1 MQPMTQREYEHRK
14 RLLDEQL
21 QAGIELLE
29 AAHRQQRRALDLVW
43 MTMAEGDV
51 APGLVVPALLAAAP
65 LRDREVP
72 LSPEK
77 RLRRPAGEL
86 FAQVEAALDLLPE
99 SFDRNDLL
107 ALLDGEPDRSS
118 LFRVLQ
124 EMTDAKR
131 LRVEVR
137 GEGRSPTRYRKPQ
150 PQAPAPPD

>member
-1 MQPMTQREYEHRK
+1 MPSMTQREYEHRK

-51 APGLVVPALLAAAP
+51 GPGIAVPALLAAAP
-65 LRDREVP
+65 SRESEAP
-72 LSPEK
+72 RRAEK
-77 RLRRPAGEL
+77 RPRRPPGEL
-86 FAQVEAALDLLPE
+86 YFEVEAALERLPE

-107 ALLDGEPDRSS
+107 AVLDGTPDRSS

-124 EMTDAKR
+124 EMTDAGR

-137 GEGRSPTRYRKPQ
+137 GEGRSPTRYRKPDESDA
-150 PQAPAPPD
+150 APEE

>member
-1 MQPMTQREYEHRK
+1 MRPVTQREYEYRK

-43 MTMAEGDV
+43 MTLAEGDV
-51 APGLVVPALLAAAP
+51 AQGFAVPALLAAAP
-65 LRDREVP
+65 PRDREVSRP
-72 LSPEK
+72 PEK
-77 RLRRPAGEL
+77 RVRRPPGEL
-86 FAQVEAALDLLPE
+86 QAEVEAALAQLPE

-107 ALLDGEPDRSS
+107 AVLGGEPDRSS

-124 EMTDAKR
+124 EMTDAGR

-137 GEGRSPTRYRKPQ
+137 GEGRSPTRYRNPQ
-150 PQAPAPPD
+150 IPVPAPPD

>member
-1 MQPMTQREYEHRK
+1 MTQHEYERRK

-51 APGLVVPALLAAAP
+51 GPGLAVPALLAAAP
-65 LRDREVP
+65 FGERELP
-72 LSPEK
+72 RRPEK
-77 RLRRPAGEL
+77 RARRPPGEL
-86 FAQVEAALDLLPE
+86 QAEVEAAMARLPE

-107 ALLDGEPDRSS
+107 ALMEGEPDRSS

-124 EMTDAKR
+124 EMTDGGR
-131 LRVEVR
+131 LRIEVR
-137 GEGRSPTRYRKPQ
+137 GEGRLPTRYRKLEEPVS
-150 PQAPAPPD
+150 APPE

>member
-1 MQPMTQREYEHRK
+1 MRRMTQREYEHRK

-43 MTMAEGDV
+43 MTTAEGDV
-51 APGLVVPALLAAAP
+51 AQGFVVPALAAAP
-65 LRDREVP
+65 PRDREAPRPPV
-72 LSPEK
+72 K
-77 RLRRPAGEL
+77 RVRRPPGEL
-86 FAQVEAALDLLPE
+86 QAEVEAALERLPE
-99 SFDRNDLL
+99 RFNRNDLL

-124 EMTDAKR
+124 EMTDAGR

-137 GEGRSPTRYRKPQ
+137 GEGRSPTRYRN
-150 PQAPAPPD
+150 PQAPAPAPSD

>member
-1 MQPMTQREYEHRK
+1 MQLVTQREYEHQK

-51 APGLVVPALLAAAP
+51 AQGLAVPALLAAAP
-65 LRDREVP
+65 PRNREALP
-72 LSPEK
+72 PPEK
-77 RLRRPAGEL
+77 SVRRPPGEL
-86 FAQVEAALDLLPE
+86 QAEVEAALERLPE
-99 SFDRNDLL
+99 SFDRNNLL

-124 EMTDAKR
+124 EMTDAGR

-137 GEGRSPTRYRKPQ
+137 GEGRSPTRYRNPQKP
-150 PQAPAPPD
+150 APAPPD

>member
-1 MQPMTQREYEHRK
+1 MTQREYENRK

-51 APGLVVPALLAAAP
+51 AQGLTVPALLAAAP
-65 LRDREVP
+65 LRDREAP
-72 LSPEK
+72 PPPEK
-77 RLRRPAGEL
+77 RVRRPPGEL
-86 FAQVEAALDLLPE
+86 QAEVEAVLEQLPE

-124 EMTDAKR
+124 EMTDAGR
-131 LRVEVR
+131 LRVELR
-137 GEGRSPTRYRKPQ
+137 GEGRSPTRYRNPQ
-150 PQAPAPPD
+150 KQAPTPPD

>member
-1 MQPMTQREYEHRK
+1 MTQHEYEHRK
-14 RLLDEQL
+14 RLLDEQF
-21 QAGIELLE
+21 QAGVELLE

-51 APGLVVPALLAAAP
+51 AQGFVVPALLAAAP
-65 LRDREVP
+65 PRDREAP
-72 LSPEK
+72 RLPEK
-77 RLRRPAGEL
+77 RVRRPPGEL
-86 FAQVEAALDLLPE
+86 QAEVEAALEQLPE
-99 SFDRNDLL
+99 NFDRNDLL

-124 EMTDAKR
+124 EKVDAGQ

-150 PQAPAPPD
+150 KPAPAPSD